1 LRGVEQEQ
9 MIKKNHGDE
18 WKFLMA
24 LHINDTVSIEKENG
38 DRVFYRVQKLDVS
51 GGLTLRLNTA
61 STIDNKKEEIRISLI
76 AMIFFDHLLL
86 FYTPI
91 LCKFR
96 ASHSTPMSLHHG
108 YKLTF
113 NFICLDILNNGRNK
127 NIYK

>member
-1 LRGVEQEQ
+1 

-61 STIDNKKEEIRISLI
+61 STIDNKKEEIRISISSLFKEDI
-76 AMIFFDHLLL
+76 AKHKVNAIGGLMD
-86 FYTPI
+86 
-91 LCKFR
+91 
-96 ASHSTPMSLHHG
+96 
-108 YKLTF
+108 
-113 NFICLDILNNGRNK
+113 D
-127 NIYK
+127 